1 MSVTGSSNG
10 VSKLKATL
18 QRGSH
23 FGTFSQGNNVLLST
37 SNILPCPTMDLK
49 IPVTLTV
56 SIQSLQGPLQMTF
69 DHWSPNPDVVYPH
82 CNSIIST
89 WWNIN
94 SLKFYFATH
103 HPHYQYK
110 VVRKVS
116 LKPFDKL
123 VQDFAKAACRR
134 KMFWL
139 PDIDN
144 LHRRQIG
151 QVRLCQVAAAMKL
164 SLKILPSTF
173 FSLNVDPYTFQNH
186 LNKTFGTRCYLFLAS
201 YQIQNDIGFK

>member
-23 FGTFSQGNNVLLST
+23 FGTFSQGNNILLST

-56 SIQSLQGPLQMTF
+56 GIQSLHGPLQMTF

-123 VQDFAKAACRR
+123 VRDFAKAACSR

-139 PDIDN
+139 PDVDN
-144 LHRRQIG
+144 LQSNRTGETVLDCSSCDI
-151 QVRLCQVAAAMKL
+151 VVKN
-164 SLKILPSTF
+164 PSQHI
-173 FSLNVDPYTFQNH
+173 SPLNVVPDTFYFWKFILLITSH
-186 LNKTFGTRCYLFLAS
+186 
-201 YQIQNDIGFK
+201 QISQEIFTITIKI

>member
-37 SNILPCPTMDLK
+37 SNILPCPTVDLK

-103 HPHYQYK
+103 HPNYQYK

-151 QVRLCQVAAAMKL
+151 QVRLC
-164 SLKILPSTF
+164 
-173 FSLNVDPYTFQNH
+173 
-186 LNKTFGTRCYLFLAS
+186 
-201 YQIQNDIGFK
+201 